1 MWELTKHEENAFIT
15 KSPTSN
21 DLQRAI
27 ALFFWGGSDVK
38 EIQGARGIRLQF
50 EDWGEKEEG
59 FLLPK
64 VRIRVYAYGK
74 F

>member
-1 MWELTKHEENAFIT
+1 MTCKGQLL
-15 KSPTSN
+15 SS
-21 DLQRAI
+21 
-27 ALFFWGGSDVK
+27 FFLGGGSDVK